1 MMQDI
6 VACCNGNDINVL
18 HRFLSVIEG
27 ICSKLEIVP
36 DNDIVLSCG
45 LVSNKQIGEVVI
57 HFIEDLNKFLF
68 DSWTSL
74 TSLLPQVTSSR

>member
-45 LVSNKQIGEVVI
+45 LV
-57 HFIEDLNKFLF
+57 FLTNR
-68 DSWTSL
+68 SAKS
-74 TSLLPQVTSSR
+74 

>member
-1 MMQDI
+1 MMQDV

-36 DNDIVLSCG
+36 DNDIV
-45 LVSNKQIGEVVI
+45 IMP
-57 HFIEDLNKFLF
+57 FWF
-68 DSWTSL
+68 DSKDRQRRDSL
-74 TSLLPQVTSSR
+74 HRRPQQIPL

>member
-1 MMQDI
+1 MQIGLEEYYIKWPSMMQDV

-36 DNDIVLSCG
+36 DNDIVIMRLG
-45 LVSNKQIGEVVI
+45 
-57 HFIEDLNKFLF
+57 IE
-68 DSWTSL
+68 
-74 TSLLPQVTSSR
+74 